1 MCENLYDVRHNTL
14 ETNTIK
20 ELQITKTLNL
30 HNCIGKPRVFTN
42 VPGVRC
48 LSEDCSVIDEVC
60 RQRLKEIKTC
70 LSTPWKKYL
79 KLLIPSWQFA
89 GPVSHLNLV
98 QSLQS
103 WFLSNISAP
112 HWVGHLSGW
121 CSNSQKE
128 NNKKR
133 ETEKKTEK
141 QIKNNNNKKNIT
153 NRKKNQTNQENKI
166 WTKSKTRYGCDVK
179 QEYSQSFFL
188 NKRNPHEDTVNK

>member
-30 HNCIGKPRVFTN
+30 HNCIGKPRVFSN

-60 RQRLKEIKTC
+60 RQRLKEIKTY
-70 LSTPWKKYL
+70 LTTPWRKPL
-79 KLLIPSWQFA
+79 KLLILLWQFA
-89 GPVSHLNLV
+89 GPVSHLNVV

-103 WFLSNISAP
+103 WFLSNISAA

-121 CSNSQKE
+121 CSNSQKVKQQ
-128 NNKKR
+128 NM
-133 ETEKKTEK
+133 ETEKRLKSRSKTTTKKKHHK
-141 QIKNNNNKKNIT
+141 QKKETKLIKKTKSEQKAKYDLDVMLNKNIA
-153 NRKKNQTNQENKI
+153 NL
-166 WTKSKTRYGCDVK
+166 
-179 QEYSQSFFL
+179 SF
-188 NKRNPHEDTVNK
+188 

>member
-30 HNCIGKPRVFTN
+30 HNCIGKPRVFSN

-60 RQRLKEIKTC
+60 RQRLKEIKTY
-70 LSTPWKKYL
+70 LTTPWRKPL
-79 KLLIPSWQFA
+79 KLLILSWQFA
-89 GPVSHLNLV
+89 GPVSYLNVV

-103 WFLSNISAP
+103 WFLSNISAA

-121 CSNSQKE
+121 CSIPK
-128 NNKKR
+128 
-133 ETEKKTEK
+133 KKTTKNGNWKRLKSRSKTATKKHHK
-141 QIKNNNNKKNIT
+141 QKKETKPIKKTKSEQKAKHDLDVMLNKNIA
-153 NRKKNQTNQENKI
+153 NL
-166 WTKSKTRYGCDVK
+166 
-179 QEYSQSFFL
+179 SF
-188 NKRNPHEDTVNK
+188 

>member
-30 HNCIGKPRVFTN
+30 HNCIGKPRVFSN
-42 VPGVRC
+42 VPGMRC

-60 RQRLKEIKTC
+60 RQRLEEIKTY
-70 LSTPWKKYL
+70 LTTPWRKPL
-79 KLLIPSWQFA
+79 KLLILSWQFA
-89 GPVSHLNLV
+89 GPVSHLNVV

-103 WFLSNISAP
+103 WFLSNISAA

-133 ETEKKTEK
+133 KLKKYWKADQKQQQKKHHKQKKETKPIKKTKSEQK
-141 QIKNNNNKKNIT
+141 AKHDLDVMLNKNIA
-153 NRKKNQTNQENKI
+153 NL
-166 WTKSKTRYGCDVK
+166 
-179 QEYSQSFFL
+179 SF
-188 NKRNPHEDTVNK
+188 

>member
-30 HNCIGKPRVFTN
+30 HNCIGKPRVFSN
-42 VPGVRC
+42 VPGMRC

-60 RQRLKEIKTC
+60 RQRLKEIKTY
-70 LSTPWKKYL
+70 LTTPWRKPL
-79 KLLIPSWQFA
+79 KLLILSWQFA
-89 GPVSHLNLV
+89 GPVSHLNVV

-103 WFLSNISAP
+103 WFLSNISAA

-128 NNKKR
+128 NNKKWKL
-133 ETEKKTEK
+133 KKTEK
-141 QIKNNNNKKNIT
+141 QIKNSNKKT
-153 NRKKNQTNQENKI
+153 SQTEKRNQTN
-166 WTKSKTRYGCDVK
+166 
-179 QEYSQSFFL
+179 
-188 NKRNPHEDTVNK
+188 

>member
-30 HNCIGKPRVFTN
+30 HNCIGKPRVFSN

-60 RQRLKEIKTC
+60 RQRLKEIKTY
-70 LSTPWKKYL
+70 LTTPWRKPL
-79 KLLIPSWQFA
+79 KLLILSWQFA
-89 GPVSHLNLV
+89 GPVSHFTV
-98 QSLQS
+98 QS
-103 WFLSNISAP
+103 WFLSNISAA

-128 NNKKR
+128 NNKKWNLKKDWKADQKQQQKK
-133 ETEKKTEK
+133 ETKEK
-141 QIKNNNNKKNIT
+141 
-153 NRKKNQTNQENKI
+153 RNQTN
-166 WTKSKTRYGCDVK
+166 
-179 QEYSQSFFL
+179 
-188 NKRNPHEDTVNK
+188 